1 MPDVSTAGWV
11 ALAVAAFV
19 VGLAKTSIGSAASL
33 SVALFAVVL
42 PARQSTGTLLP
53 LLMVGDVLAVTT
65 YRQHA
70 NWSLLRRLLPW
81 VALGLPLGAL
91 FVAAV
96 ADTTMRRSIA
106 VLLLLLLG
114 LQVLT
119 QRRTDEPPREHSAA
133 LPAGVGVAAG
143 FCTMVANAAGSV
155 MAQYLLLMRAPKLAF
170 LGTSAWF
177 FLVVNLAK
185 LPFTGALGL
194 VSGSL
199 LLLDL
204 TLSPLVL
211 VGGYVGRHIARRL
224 QQHHF
229 EAWTI
234 GLTAVSCLALLR

>member
-1 MPDVSTAGWV
+1 VPDVSTAGWV

-19 VGLAKTSIGSAASL
+19 VGLAKTSIGTAASL
-33 SVALFAVVL
+33 SVALFAAVL
-42 PARQSTGTLLP
+42 PARESTGTLLP
-53 LLMVGDVLAVTT
+53 LLLVGDVLAVAT

-70 NWSLLRRLLPW
+70 NWRLLRRLLPW

-106 VLLLLLLG
+106 LLLLVLLV
-114 LQVLT
+114 LQVVS
-119 QRRTDEPPREHSAA
+119 RRTGMEPRPHSAV
-133 LPAGVGVAAG
+133 LPTGVGVAAG
-143 FCTMVANAAGSV
+143 FCTMVANAAGPV
-155 MAQYLLLMRAPKLAF
+155 MSQYLLLMRAPKLAF

-194 VSGSL
+194 VSGPL

-204 TLSPLVL
+204 ALAPLVV
-211 VGGYVGRHIARRL
+211 VGGVVGRQLARRL

-229 EAWTI
+229 EAWTL
-234 GLTAVSCLALLR
+234 GLTAVSCVALLR

>member
-1 MPDVSTAGWV
+1 VPDVGTAGWA

-53 LLMVGDVLAVTT
+53 LLLVGDVLAVTT

-70 NWSLLRRLLPW
+70 NWPLLRRLLPW
-81 VALGLPLGAL
+81 VALGLPLGAV
-91 FVAAV
+91 FVANV

-106 VLLLLLLG
+106 VLLLVLLG
-114 LQVLT
+114 QQVLT
-119 QRRTDEPPREHSAA
+119 QRRADQPRRQHSAA

-204 TLSPLVL
+204 TLAPLVL
-211 VGGYVGRHIARRL
+211 VGGYVGRHVARRL

>member
-1 MPDVSTAGWV
+1 VPDVSTAGWV

-19 VGLAKTSIGSAASL
+19 VGLAKTSIGTAASL

-53 LLMVGDVLAVTT
+53 LLLVGDVLAVST

-70 NWSLLRRLLPW
+70 DWPLLRRLLPW

-91 FVAAV
+91 FVASV
-96 ADTTMRRSIA
+96 ADTTMRRTIA
-106 VLLLLLLG
+106 VVLLALLG
-114 LQVLT
+114 LQVVT
-119 QRRTDEPPREHSAA
+119 QRRRDDTPRVHSPA
-133 LPAGVGVAAG
+133 LPAGVGVATG
-143 FCTMVANAAGSV
+143 FCTMVANAAGSI
-155 MAQYLLLMRAPKLAF
+155 MSQYLLLMRAPKLAF
-170 LGTSAWF
+170 LGTSAWL

-194 VSGSL
+194 VSRSL

-204 TLSPLVL
+204 SLAPLVL
-211 VGGYVGRHIARRL
+211 VGGYAGRHVARRL
-224 QQHHF
+224 AQHHF

>member
-19 VGLAKTSIGSAASL
+19 VGLAKTSIGTAASL
-33 SVALFAVVL
+33 SVALFAAVL
-42 PARQSTGTLLP
+42 PARESTGTLLP
-53 LLMVGDVLAVTT
+53 LLLVGDVLAVAT

-70 NWSLLRRLLPW
+70 NWRLLRRLLPW
-81 VALGLPLGAL
+81 VALGLPLGAV

-106 VLLLLLLG
+106 LLLLVLLV
-114 LQVLT
+114 LQVVS
-119 QRRTDEPPREHSAA
+119 RRTGARPRPHSAV

-143 FCTMVANAAGSV
+143 FCTMVANAAGPV
-155 MAQYLLLMRAPKLAF
+155 MSQYLLLMRAPKLAF

-194 VSGSL
+194 VSGPL

-204 TLSPLVL
+204 ALAPLVV
-211 VGGYVGRHIARRL
+211 VGGVVGRQLARRL

-229 EAWTI
+229 EAWTL
-234 GLTAVSCLALLR
+234 GLTAVSCVALLR

>member
-1 MPDVSTAGWV
+1 VPDVGTAGWA

-53 LLMVGDVLAVTT
+53 LLLVGDVLAVTT

-70 NWSLLRRLLPW
+70 NWPLLRRLLPW
-81 VALGLPLGAL
+81 VALGLPLGAV
-91 FVAAV
+91 FVARV

-106 VLLLLLLG
+106 VLLLVLLG
-114 LQVLT
+114 QQVLT
-119 QRRTDEPPREHSAA
+119 QRRADQPRRQHSAA

-204 TLSPLVL
+204 TLAPLVL
-211 VGGYVGRHIARRL
+211 VGGYVGRHVARRL

>member
-1 MPDVSTAGWV
+1 VPDVGTVGW
-11 ALAVAAFV
+11 LLLGVAAFL
-19 VGLAKTSIGSAASL
+19 VGVSKTSVGGLSAL
-33 SVALFAVVL
+33 SVAVFAAVL

-53 LLMVGDVLAVTT
+53 LLLVGDVLAVST

-70 NWSLLRRLLPW
+70 NWTLLRRLLPW

-91 FVAAV
+91 FVARV
-96 ADTTMRRSIA
+96 ADDTMRRSIA
-106 VLLLLLLG
+106 VLLLVLLA
-114 LQVLT
+114 LQVVT
-119 QRRTDEPPREHSAA
+119 QRRRTEAPRTHSPA
-133 LPAGVGVAAG
+133 LPAAVGVAAG

-155 MAQYLLLMRAPKLAF
+155 TAQYLLLMRAPKLAF

-194 VSGSL
+194 VSGPL

-204 TLSPLVL
+204 TLAPLV
-211 VGGYVGRHIARRL
+211 VAGGLVGRHVAGRL
-224 QQHHF
+224 KQHHF
-229 EAWTI
+229 EGWTI

>member
-1 MPDVSTAGWV
+1 VPDVSTAGLV
-11 ALAVAAFV
+11 ALGVAAFL
-19 VGLAKTSIGSAASL
+19 VGAAKTSLGSLAAL

-53 LLMVGDVLAVTT
+53 LLLVGDVVAVST

-70 NWSLLRRLLPW
+70 NWGLLRRLLPW
-81 VALGLPLGAL
+81 VALGLPLGAV
-91 FVAAV
+91 FVALV
-96 ADTTMRRSIA
+96 DDTAMRRSIA
-106 VLLLLLLG
+106 VLLLVLLAV
-114 LQVLT
+114 QVLT
-119 QRRTDEPPREHSAA
+119 QRRAVQPHPHSAA

-177 FLVVNLAK
+177 FLLVNLAK

-194 VSGSL
+194 VSGPL

-204 TLSPLVL
+204 VLAPLVL
-211 VGGYVGRHIARRL
+211 AGGLVGRHVARRL
-224 QQHHF
+224 QQQAF
-229 EAWTI
+229 ETWTI

>member
-1 MPDVSTAGWV
+1 MPDLSTAGWV

-53 LLMVGDVLAVTT
+53 LLLVGDVLAVST

-70 NWSLLRRLLPW
+70 DWPLLRRLLPW

-91 FVAAV
+91 FVASV
-96 ADTTMRRSIA
+96 ADTTMRRTIA
-106 VLLLLLLG
+106 VVLLALLG
-114 LQVLT
+114 LQVVT
-119 QRRTDEPPREHSAA
+119 QRRRDDAPRVHSPV
-133 LPAGVGVAAG
+133 LPAGVGVATG
-143 FCTMVANAAGSV
+143 FCTMVANAAGSI

-170 LGTSAWF
+170 LGTSAWL

-194 VSGSL
+194 VSRSL

-204 TLSPLVL
+204 SLAPLVL
-211 VGGYVGRHIARRL
+211 AGGYAGRHVARRL
-224 QQHHF
+224 GQHHF

>member
-1 MPDVSTAGWV
+1 VPDVGTVGWV
-11 ALAVAAFV
+11 ALAVAAFLV
-19 VGLAKTSIGSAASL
+19 GVSKTSVGGLAAL
-33 SVALFAVVL
+33 SVAVFAAVL

-53 LLMVGDVLAVTT
+53 LLIVGDVLAVST

-70 NWSLLRRLLPW
+70 NWTLLRRLLPW

-91 FVAAV
+91 FVARV
-96 ADTTMRRSIA
+96 ADDTMRRSIA
-106 VLLLLLLG
+106 VLLLVLLG
-114 LQVLT
+114 LQVVT
-119 QRRTDEPPREHSAA
+119 QRRRTDASPTHSPA

-194 VSGSL
+194 VSGPL

-204 TLSPLVL
+204 TLAPLV
-211 VGGYVGRHIARRL
+211 VAGGLVGRHVAGRL

-229 EAWTI
+229 EGWTI

>member
-1 MPDVSTAGWV
+1 VPDVSTVGWV

-19 VGLAKTSIGSAASL
+19 VGVSKTSIGSAASL
-33 SVALFAVVL
+33 SVALFAAVL
-42 PARQSTGTLLP
+42 PARESTGTLLP
-53 LLMVGDVLAVTT
+53 LLLVGDVLAVST

-70 NWSLLRRLLPW
+70 NWPVLRRLLPW

-91 FVAAV
+91 FIARV
-96 ADTTMRRSIA
+96 ADSTMRRSIG
-106 VLLLLLLG
+106 VLLLVLLG
-114 LQVLT
+114 LQVVSRWTGT
-119 QRRTDEPPREHSAA
+119 QPRPHSPA

-143 FCTMVANAAGSV
+143 FCTMVANAAGPV

-194 VSGSL
+194 VSGPL

-204 TLSPLVL
+204 ALAPLVVLGGVAGRL
-211 VGGYVGRHIARRL
+211 VARRI
-224 QQHHF
+224 QQRHF
-229 EAWTI
+229 EVWTL
-234 GLTAVSCLALLR
+234 GLTAVSCAALLR

>member
-1 MPDVSTAGWV
+1 MPDLSTAGWV

-70 NWSLLRRLLPW
+70 NWPLLRRLLPW

-119 QRRTDEPPREHSAA
+119 QRRTDAPPREHSAA

-155 MAQYLLLMRAPKLAF
+155 MSQYLLLMRAPKLAF

-204 TLSPLVL
+204 TLAPLVL
-211 VGGYVGRHIARRL
+211 VGGYVGRHLARRL

>member
-1 MPDVSTAGWV
+1 VPDVSTVGWL
-11 ALAVAAFV
+11 ALAVAAFL
-19 VGLAKTSIGSAASL
+19 VGLAKTSIGGLAAL
-33 SVALFAVVL
+33 SVAVFAAVL
-42 PARQSTGTLLP
+42 PARESTGTLLP
-53 LLMVGDVLAVTT
+53 LLIVGDVLAVAT

-70 NWSLLRRLLPW
+70 NWPLLRRLLPW
-81 VALGLPLGAL
+81 VALGLPLGAA
-91 FVAAV
+91 FVATV
-96 ADTTMRRSIA
+96 ADDTMRRSIA
-106 VLLLLLLG
+106 VLLLVLLAM
-114 LQVLT
+114 QVVSG
-119 QRRTDEPPREHSAA
+119 RRDGQPRAHSPA

-194 VSGSL
+194 VSGPL

-204 TLSPLVL
+204 ALAPLVVAGGL
-211 VGGYVGRHIARRL
+211 VGRRVARGL

-229 EAWTI
+229 EGWTI